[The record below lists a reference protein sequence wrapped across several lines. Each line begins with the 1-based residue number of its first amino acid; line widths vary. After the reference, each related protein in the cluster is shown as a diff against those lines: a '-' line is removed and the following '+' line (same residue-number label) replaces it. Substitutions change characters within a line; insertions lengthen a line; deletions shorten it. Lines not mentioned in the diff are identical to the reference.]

1 MGLPPLEP
9 VIGDILTVRPGE
21 TARKRCIRIGGL
33 LVRFFVQ
40 VIPRMTTMFA
50 SGNLQPGKIFEN
62 DPKPPLSSFG
72 VIEKMFNSE
81 IREGRIALDDP
92 EVASKRMMLSTS
104 QPTWPFSKPWASNP
118 LGPRRSSWNT
128 WLVWSICFGFNRGSK
143 GERMQVKWI
152 APTAA
157 ILMLL
162 LSGCRVHETG
172 ATALQ
177 NRHPQESIRWGGRNR
192 RSSGKMV
199 DCVCDP
205 TLEALINESLE
216 NNLDLAQAWSRLA
229 QVAAIAEQA
238 NAAILPTVDGNLR
251 AGRSALPPFSGT
263 TQESNRFSASL
274 SVGYELDVGGEK
286 IRDGRDAAKKD
297 VEATRMEI
305 DALALTLTAQVAEA
319 YFDFQESAEQL
330 KLLHEQVAT
339 SEQFLKLVEFRFAQG
354 DAAAVDVL
362 QQRQS
367 LASVE
372 SRLPAS
378 EAALKLAANRLA
390 ILRGQTPGP
399 VPQGFTGRFRIPLPA
414 GVPANL
420 PNVDRTSKP
429 LKSVYWLRIIGL
441 AWHLRIGF
449 PLCVSEE
456 KSGMKNAW
464 MTWYPTSGGPF
475 LAA

>member
-1 MGLPPLEP
+1 
-9 VIGDILTVRPGE
+9 
-21 TARKRCIRIGGL
+21 
-33 LVRFFVQ
+33 
-40 VIPRMTTMFA
+40 
-50 SGNLQPGKIFEN
+50 
-62 DPKPPLSSFG
+62 
-72 VIEKMFNSE
+72 
-81 IREGRIALDDP
+81 
-92 EVASKRMMLSTS
+92 
-104 QPTWPFSKPWASNP
+104 
-118 LGPRRSSWNT
+118 
-128 WLVWSICFGFNRGSK
+128 
-143 GERMQVKWI
+143 MQVKWI

-172 ATALQ
+172 PQLSKTVTLKNQFDGEGGTGVLPEKWWTAYA
-177 NRHPQESIRWGGRNR
+177 
-192 RSSGKMV
+192 
-199 DCVCDP
+199 DP
-205 TLEALINESLE
+205 TLDALINESLE

-251 AGRSALPPFSGT
+251 AGRSRSPSLFGDN
-263 TQESNRFSASL
+263 QDSNQFSASL
-274 SVGYELDVGGEK
+274 SVGYEVDVWGK

-399 VPQGFTGRFRIPLPA
+399 VPQGFTGTLPNAPTLPA
-414 GVPANL
+414 TGVPANL
-420 PNVDRTSKP
+420 LQRRPD
-429 LKSVYWLRIIGL
+429 LKAAEIRVL
-441 AWHLRIGF
+441 AADHRVGVAFANRLPSLRIGGEIGNQATSLDDLVSDF
-449 PLCVSEE
+449 VWSIFGSVTGNLFDNGRLSAEIDRSKAALQQGVESYHATLLTCVKEVEDALVQNQHQQATREALERQLSLAQSTLTEAKRRYLNGLSSYLPVLQALQSMQE
-456 KSGMKNAW
+456 IQRQVVRSQRTELSYRNYLFKALGG
-464 MTWYPTSGGPF
+464 TWHSQRKAPEIQDQTSGENS
-475 LAA
+475 AS

>member
-1 MGLPPLEP
+1 
-9 VIGDILTVRPGE
+9 
-21 TARKRCIRIGGL
+21 
-33 LVRFFVQ
+33 
-40 VIPRMTTMFA
+40 
-50 SGNLQPGKIFEN
+50 
-62 DPKPPLSSFG
+62 
-72 VIEKMFNSE
+72 
-81 IREGRIALDDP
+81 
-92 EVASKRMMLSTS
+92 
-104 QPTWPFSKPWASNP
+104 
-118 LGPRRSSWNT
+118 
-128 WLVWSICFGFNRGSK
+128 
-143 GERMQVKWI
+143 MQVKWI

-172 ATALQ
+172 PQLSKTVTLKNQFDGEGGTGVLPEKWWTAYA
-177 NRHPQESIRWGGRNR
+177 
-192 RSSGKMV
+192 
-199 DCVCDP
+199 DP
-205 TLEALINESLE
+205 TLDALINESLE

-238 NAAILPTVDGNLR
+238 NAAILPTV
-251 AGRSALPPFSGT
+251 GRKSTSRPVPLSLPFRGQPGIQSVFGFPFRRIRIGC
-263 TQESNRFSASL
+263 
-274 SVGYELDVGGEK
+274 VGK

-399 VPQGFTGRFRIPLPA
+399 VPQGFTGTLPNAPTLPA
-414 GVPANL
+414 TGVPPNLLQRRPDLKAAEIRVLAADHRVGVAFANRL
-420 PNVDRTSKP
+420 
-429 LKSVYWLRIIGL
+429 
-441 AWHLRIGF
+441 

-456 KSGMKNAW
+456 KSGIRQPAW
-464 MTWYPTSGGPF
+464 MTWYPTSCGPF